1 MGAGRRSKRIYPRVI
16 VKGKAEGR
24 ITVLYE
30 ASLLNIS
37 LGGALIEHVQAV
49 RPGTVSTLQV
59 ELQGK
64 PVSLRVRV
72 ARSVAD
78 RTEVQPDGERAV
90 IYHSGLE
97 FVDLPEEMRQVISNY
112 VESNTYTE
120 GRNDTDEHTS
130 KSGESEPDLK
140 GSLLTELEEL
150 ERAVRETSKKL
161 EGDMTPTEGA
171 V

>member
-1 MGAGRRSKRIYPRVI
+1 MGAGRRNKRIHPRV
-16 VKGKAEGR
+16 VMEGKPEGR
-24 ITVLYE
+24 ITAIYE
-30 ASLLNIS
+30 ALLLNIS

-49 RPGTVSTLQV
+49 RPGTVSTLEL

-64 PVSLRVRV
+64 PLSLRVCV

-97 FVDLPEEMRQVISNY
+97 FVDLPDETRQLISNY
-112 VESNTYTE
+112 INPDAE
-120 GRNDTDEHTS
+120 GKNDT
-130 KSGESEPDLK
+130 GEQRNVRGEREPDLK
-140 GSLLTELEEL
+140 ASLLVELEEL
-150 ERAVRETSKKL
+150 ERAVKETSKKL
-161 EGDMTPTEGA
+161 EDGTAPTKGT